1 MCLARLQVFAV
12 AFHHGLIP
20 EGGILRRAFL
30 RGIIH
35 VNQPKALAVTI
46 RPLVIIHQRPG
57 KVARGVYAVLRRA
70 AIGQQIAAHVILA
83 VRIMHMAVERD
94 GVVRGHAV
102 FGDDE
107 RRLIALIEEFR
118 PPIERIRA
126 NRPADGRSRF
136 ADCARHFFI
145 AFGVVGGTEK
155 TAVVDILRVEIQRL
169 ADQSQVVFPA
179 LRQRAEKMPA
189 GRYPGILSAPR
200 ERSLHPIARI
210 TAFAW
215 I

>member
-1 MCLARLQVFAV
+1 MLPAA
-12 AFHHGLIP
+12 ATIPMSHHVL
-20 EGGILRRAFL
+20 
-30 RGIIH
+30 
-35 VNQPKALAVTI
+35 KA
-46 RPLVIIHQRPG
+46 HG
-57 KVARGVYAVLRRA
+57 
-70 AIGQQIAAHVILA
+70 LA
-83 VRIMHMAVERD
+83 VR
-94 GVVRGHAV
+94 
-102 FGDDE
+102 
-107 RRLIALIEEFR
+107 AL
-118 PPIERIRA
+118 
-126 NRPADGRSRF
+126 RSRF

>member
-1 MCLARLQVFAV
+1 
-12 AFHHGLIP
+12 
-20 EGGILRRAFL
+20 
-30 RGIIH
+30 
-35 VNQPKALAVTI
+35 
-46 RPLVIIHQRPG
+46 
-57 KVARGVYAVLRRA
+57 
-70 AIGQQIAAHVILA
+70 
-83 VRIMHMAVERD
+83 MAVERD

-107 RRLIALIEEFR
+107 RRSIALIEEFR

-145 AFGVVGGTEK
+145 AFGVVGGAKK

-189 GRYPGILSAPR
+189 GFRIMAQHYRIAPPGDVKRPEIAGRHVEIRFTRGFHISR
-200 ERSLHPIARI
+200 SRGERNGRVAARRIAHAAIRNE
-210 TAFAW
+210 
-215 I
+215 